1 MCILLLL
8 LLLRRYI
15 IGTHDGGLV
24 EHCKLCIYSH
34 AGTIILI
41 IIYPRCEVIMYS
53 SRIIALARGASV
65 PVCVFVIRRS
75 SRWGL
80 LYTYIRIYLKVRDVK
95 IKKKNSKV
103 IQ

>member
-1 MCILLLL
+1 
-8 LLLRRYI
+8 
-15 IGTHDGGLV
+15 
-24 EHCKLCIYSH
+24 
-34 AGTIILI
+34 
-41 IIYPRCEVIMYS
+41 MYS